1 MYVLWFKWHT
11 WWVCP
16 RLLSSFV
23 PFLFE
28 TRSMATLSTRWLHV
42 FCSLHTVLWNH
53 GSSLTSWGSRK
64 LTLAWTLEGSL
75 CDPHINL
82 LTNSSLETETR
93 QCAKFRVI
101 PYCTRRSRKARKL
114 SFCTTF
120 VWPTTRM
127 SSKRNFT
134 SCGQAPFDNRLNI
147 NLQKGMINVVSLRVS
162 GSRST

>member
-1 MYVLWFKWHT
+1 M
-11 WWVCP
+11 
-16 RLLSSFV
+16 
-23 PFLFE
+23 
-28 TRSMATLSTRWLHV
+28 

-64 LTLAWTLEGSL
+64 LTFAWTLERSL

-82 LTNSSLETETR
+82 LTSSSLETETT
-93 QCAKFRVI
+93 QCARFRVI
-101 PYCTRRSRKARKL
+101 PYCTRRSRKACNL

-127 SSKRNFT
+127 SLKGNFT
-134 SCGQAPFDNRLNI
+134 SCGQAPFDNHLNI

-162 GSRST
+162 GSRSTKLMEPRVCRLNILLQVTALTSVIPAYFPWLTFGPSLFQ